1 MMLPLLSDDT
11 WRRKRWWRSSSLLEY
26 SNAAAD
32 DYCESLNKQEKYTE
46 KASSWNEQPD
56 DNNTRRTKKGKE
68 SITTN

>member
-1 MMLPLLSDDT
+1 
-11 WRRKRWWRSSSLLEY
+11 LEY

-46 KASSWNEQPD
+46 KASWNEQPD